1 VNQNAQ
7 HTWGKAESI
16 HWTSGALRIQ
26 GWLLYPKDYDAR
38 QKYPLVT
45 LVHGG
50 PAGASLSHW
59 AVPFD
64 DVEVLSNLGYFV
76 FYPNPRGSLGEGE
89 NFTRGNIRD
98 FGYGDL
104 HDIENGV
111 RTILSRL
118 PVNPHRVG
126 ITGWSYGGY
135 MAMWAITQ
143 TNLFNASVAGPGVS
157 DWMSYYGQVDIQQ
170 WMRPYFG
177 ASPNED
183 SAIYVRSS
191 PVNFVRKACT
201 PTLMYVGKQDFVCPE
216 EQSLEL
222 WRALRRLGV
231 ETKLLLYPDEGH
243 GIAQPKD
250 QRDITH
256 EMVRWF
262 EKYLK

>member
-1 VNQNAQ
+1 M
-7 HTWGKAESI
+7 WGKAESI
-16 HWTSGALRIQ
+16 HWMSGALRIQ

-50 PAGASLSHW
+50 PAGASISHW

-104 HDIENGV
+104 QDIENGV
-111 RTILSRL
+111 RKILRTL
-118 PVNPHRVG
+118 PVDPHRVG

-143 TNLFNASVAGPGVS
+143 TDLFKASVAGPGIS

-170 WMRPYFG
+170 WMLPYFG
-177 ASPNED
+177 ASAYDD
-183 SAIYVRSS
+183 SAIYARSS
-191 PVNFVRKACT
+191 PVNFASRARAA
-201 PTLMYVGKQDFVCPE
+201 TLMYVGGQDSVCPE

-222 WRALRRLGV
+222 WRALKRLGV
-231 ETKLLLYPDEGH
+231 ETELLLYPDEGH
-243 GIAQPKD
+243 GITQPKD
-250 QRDITH
+250 QRDVTH

-262 EKYLK
+262 EDHLK